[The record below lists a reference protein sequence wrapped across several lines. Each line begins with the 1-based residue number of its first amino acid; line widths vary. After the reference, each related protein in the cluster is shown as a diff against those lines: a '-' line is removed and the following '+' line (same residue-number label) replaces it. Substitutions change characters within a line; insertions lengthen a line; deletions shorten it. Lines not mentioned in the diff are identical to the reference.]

1 MEKEHFMNNQKGLS
15 LLEVLISITI
25 LSILT
30 ITILSFFNQAY
41 DYTKR
46 NQDKTVGINVARNV
60 LSYIEQQDYQDIYD
74 TYTTEL
80 NPSGANPKIELTKAS
95 CSKFS
100 SNKDVCENF
109 FSTRINNAQFNTT
122 VTISQPKDSL
132 LQGYLFP
139 VKVTVTWNNQT
150 ATVEGDIKK

>member
-46 NQDKTVGINVARNV
+46 NQDKTVGINVARNI
-60 LSYIEQQDYQDIYD
+60 LYYIEQQDYQDIYD

-80 NPSGANPKIELTKAS
+80 NPLGTDPKIELTKAS

-100 SNKDVCENF
+100 SNTKVCEDF
-109 FSTRINNAQFNTT
+109 FSTRINNAQFDTT
-122 VTISQPKDSL
+122 VTISQPNDPL

-150 ATVEGDIKK
+150 ATVEGGIKK